1 MKAMGAKTILK
12 YNKAD
17 KKTGY
22 AFRLEISVSNNFS
35 RNFGEYLLGVY

>member
-1 MKAMGAKTILK
+1 MKAKGAKTIFK

-17 KKTGY
+17 KKTGCTL
-22 AFRLEISVSNNFS
+22 RLEISDSYKSS